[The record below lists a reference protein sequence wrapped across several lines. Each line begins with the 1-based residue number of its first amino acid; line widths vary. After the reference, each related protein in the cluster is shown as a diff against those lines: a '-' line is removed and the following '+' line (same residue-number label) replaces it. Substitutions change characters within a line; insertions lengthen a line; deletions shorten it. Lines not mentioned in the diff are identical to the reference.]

1 MVERKAM
8 NMWAK
13 VFICVVLLVSG
24 SSVWAL
30 LQVNV
35 VDGCPV
41 GVVDTTPQPNCPEN
55 AACRNRGQTV
65 HWQRSDGGMDFSLDF
80 SDTSIFDGWG
90 SGTCTSNAQGGQI
103 VCRIAE
109 NAASGDYKYD
119 VEAEECVLDPRLV
132 IR

>member
-1 MVERKAM
+1 MT
-8 NMWAK
+8 MW
-13 VFICVVLLVSG
+13 VRGFFCLVLLVSG
-24 SSVWAL
+24 LPVWAL

-41 GVVDTTPQPNCPEN
+41 GVDDTTPQPDCPEN
-55 AACRNRGQTV
+55 AACRDRGQTV
-65 HWQRSDGGMDFSLDF
+65 HWQRSDGGLNFSLSF

-90 SGTCTSNAQGGQI
+90 SGACTSSAQGGQI

-109 NAASGDYKYD
+109 TAASGDYKYD
-119 VEAEECVLDPRLV
+119 VEAEGCVLDPRLI